1 MGYFNVDEL
10 FILDSIKAETK
21 ITGINYYTWHNLA
34 VSKNGYVFIDK
45 IELQFNNIP
54 SILFE
59 INDTDE
65 GIALRTNYN
74 ITKDIAEV
82 EEKFNAQIKIT
93 FSSEN
98 TNELWNDI
106 INIPLLSIEAEQ
118 HEQFY
123 LNWTILLNF
132 GDEKRVIYYE
142 KEKGLLVEYYAE
154 N

>member
-142 KEKGLLVEYYAE
+142 NEKGLLVEYYAE